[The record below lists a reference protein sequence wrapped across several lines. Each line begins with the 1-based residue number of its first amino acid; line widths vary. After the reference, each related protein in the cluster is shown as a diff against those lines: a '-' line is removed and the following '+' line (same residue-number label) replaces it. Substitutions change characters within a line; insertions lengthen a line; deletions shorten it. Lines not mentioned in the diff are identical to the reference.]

1 MGSYMSRQKVLI
13 IEDERQIARVIELE
27 LRHEGYDVHIEYDG
41 LCGLQ
46 SVTAYA
52 PDIILLDLMLP
63 GLSGMEICQKVREFS
78 SVPILM
84 LTARDETVDKVTGLD
99 TGANDYVTKPFA
111 MEELLARIRA
121 LLRMKSIAPEERLL
135 KIGLLV
141 MDLTRHAVVYD
152 GESIQLTKREFDL
165 LEYLLRNQGLLLT
178 RQQILD
184 AVWGMDFEG
193 DANVVDVYIRY
204 LRGKLDDGNQ
214 SKLIHTVRGFGYRM
228 EEQEC

>member
-1 MGSYMSRQKVLI
+1 MSKQKVLI

-27 LRHEGYDVHIEYDG
+27 LSHEGYDVHIEYDG
-41 LCGLQ
+41 LSGLRN
-46 SVTAYA
+46 VAAYA

-63 GLSGMEICQKVREFS
+63 GLDGMEVCRKVREFS
-78 SVPILM
+78 AVPILM

-121 LLRMKSIAPEERLL
+121 LLRTKNTALEEKLL
-135 KIGLLV
+135 KIGPLV
-141 MDLTRHAVVYD
+141 MDLARHTVVYA
-152 GESIQLTKREFDL
+152 GEAVQLTKREFDL

-184 AVWGMDFEG
+184 AVWGMDYEG

-204 LRGKLDDGNQ
+204 LRGKIDDGNQ

-228 EEQEC
+228 EEQEE